1 MNAVDSNRLKVWQA
15 LSQFFLDTE
24 VEQPTFDQVA
34 RKIGESGYTLTKVHS
49 ILWLEVY
56 PALSGSLKSVAGEWA
71 GWPDDW
77 LLKHISVRE
86 LAPAKSARGWV
97 GGEINRYWEQVLRR
111 LESAGPNRNQ

>member
-24 VEQPTFDQVA
+24 VEQSTFDQVA
-34 RKIGESGYTLTKVHS
+34 IMIEESGYTLTEVHS
-49 ILWLEVY
+49 ILWLEVF
-56 PALSGSLKSVAGEWA
+56 PALSGNLKSMAGEWS

-86 LAPAKSARGWV
+86 LAPAKPATGWGGAEIARC
-97 GGEINRYWEQVLRR
+97 WEEVLRR
-111 LESAGPNRNQ
+111 IESAGPNGR